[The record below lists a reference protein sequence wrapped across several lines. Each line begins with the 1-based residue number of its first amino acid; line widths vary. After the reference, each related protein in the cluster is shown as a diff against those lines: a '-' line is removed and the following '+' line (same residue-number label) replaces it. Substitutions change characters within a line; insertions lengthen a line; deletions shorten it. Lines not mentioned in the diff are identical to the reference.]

1 MDGGVVL
8 GQQEEVGPLA
18 PVVVAVVVV
27 YEHRQVPGHL
37 TVGSEATGIPKRPRA
52 IRAVDVQPHDE
63 ISHPNVVHDLWTLG
77 DVVAVQIVVG
87 IVRRG
92 QDVASIFPIQEV
104 ARRVAQDADEVDPRP
119 DPVGVRRREVGLSCL
134 I

>member
-1 MDGGVVL
+1 VDGCVVL
-8 GQQEEVGPLA
+8 GRREEVGPLA

-37 TVGSEATGIPKRPRA
+37 TVGSEATGIPKRPVGTIARGDA
-52 IRAVDVQPHDE
+52 ASRPRVIRAVDVQPHDE
-63 ISHPNVVHDLWTLG
+63 LSRPDVLHDLRTLG

-92 QDVASIFPIQEV
+92 QDVASIFPIE
-104 ARRVAQDADEVDPRP
+104 
-119 DPVGVRRREVGLSCL
+119 
-134 I
+134 